1 MPYFHHVFYIAF
13 YSLKFDWC
21 SFNHEI
27 CCAIF
32 LCNGLIA
39 PDWKICAT
47 NCLSWRTKSYYL
59 HNNGWKHVFI
69 HIFSFADFLEM
80 RLKFALHLDRN
91 LPTEKRPTVPPSP
104 INPISLSYTPGIPTD
119 EVSGGVQILMWV
131 WAKGEAV

>member
-1 MPYFHHVFYIAF
+1 MPPTVCLEEPNPTICITMDGNT
-13 YSLKFDWC
+13 YSY
-21 SFNHEI
+21 
-27 CCAIF
+27 
-32 LCNGLIA
+32 
-39 PDWKICAT
+39 T
-47 NCLSWRTKSYYL
+47 
-59 HNNGWKHVFI
+59 
-69 HIFSFADFLEM
+69 FSFADFLEM